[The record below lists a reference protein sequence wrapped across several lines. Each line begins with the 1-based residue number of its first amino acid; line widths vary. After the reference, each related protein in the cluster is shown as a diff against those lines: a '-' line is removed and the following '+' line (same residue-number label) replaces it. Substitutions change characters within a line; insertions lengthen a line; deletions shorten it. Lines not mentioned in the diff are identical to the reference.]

1 MTAQPEVRAWAGHEG
16 RRLAADPTRDPA
28 VRELI
33 GGALGYDA
41 GVHIVITGHDDVF
54 AVAAAIEAAAQARG
68 LAVVRDD
75 RPVPAIDYGLEDL
88 LGLRR
93 SDLDVAIGADDA
105 AWAETLAAV
114 RAGAPGVDVT
124 VE

>member
-1 MTAQPEVRAWAGHEG
+1 M
-16 RRLAADPTRDPA
+16 
-28 VRELI
+28 
-33 GGALGYDA
+33 GYDA
-41 GVHIVITGHDDVF
+41 GVHIVITGHDEVF
-54 AVAAAIEAAAQARG
+54 AVAAALETAARARG
-68 LAVVRDD
+68 LTVVRDD

-114 RAGAPGVDVT
+114 RAASPDVR
-124 VE
+124 VELA